1 MLGVLIPRPVLDAI
15 AAGTV
20 TVAFRRWDRARV
32 HPGSRLRTAVG
43 VLEVGEVTTV
53 AEEDLGESDA
63 HAAGF
68 ADLAALRRRLPG
80 EKPIFRVTL
89 RLAGPD
95 PRVELRSRA
104 TLDDADRAE
113 LDRRLQRL
121 DQASRRGPWTNR
133 VLALIADNPEV
144 RAPIWRPG
152 WAWRPWCSSGTCAS
166 SRSSVSP
173 RASRSATA
181 SRRAAR
187 PTGPP
192 PRPEATG
199 TCREKSGA
207 REVGVG
213 AATTSAGHPR
223 LRRRRA
229 PARPGAAGRDPARV
243 HHPADRH
250 ELGAAD
256 RNR

>member
-53 AEEDLGESDA
+53 AEEELGEPDA
-63 HAAGF
+63 RAAGF

-104 TLDDADRAE
+104 VLDDADRAE

-121 DQASRRGPWTNR
+121 DRASRRGPWTDR

-144 RAPIWRPG
+144 RAPDLAARLGLETLVFKRDVRKLKELGLTESLPVG
-152 WAWRPWCSSGTCAS
+152 YRLSARG
-166 SRSSVSP
+166 
-173 RASRSATA
+173 RAY
-181 SRRAAR
+181 RAA
-187 PTGPP
+187 
-192 PRPEATG
+192 
-199 TCREKSGA
+199 S
-207 REVGVG
+207 
-213 AATTSAGHPR
+213 
-223 LRRRRA
+223 
-229 PARPGAAGRDPARV
+229 PA
-243 HHPADRH
+243 
-250 ELGAAD
+250 
-256 RNR
+256 

>member
-1 MLGVLIPRPVLDAI
+1 MPGVLIPRPVLDAI

-133 VLALIADNPEV
+133 VLAMIADNPEV
-144 RAPIWRPG
+144 RAPDLAARLGLETLVFKRDVRKLKELGLTESLPVG
-152 WAWRPWCSSGTCAS
+152 YRL
-166 SRSSVSP
+166 
-173 RASRSATA
+173 SARGQA
-181 SRRAAR
+181 YRAA
-187 PTGPP
+187 
-192 PRPEATG
+192 
-199 TCREKSGA
+199 S
-207 REVGVG
+207 
-213 AATTSAGHPR
+213 
-223 LRRRRA
+223 
-229 PARPGAAGRDPARV
+229 PA
-243 HHPADRH
+243 
-250 ELGAAD
+250 
-256 RNR
+256 

>member
-1 MLGVLIPRPVLDAI
+1 MPGVLIPRPVLDAI

-144 RAPIWRPG
+144 RAPDLAARLGLETLVFKRDVRKLKELGLTESLPVG
-152 WAWRPWCSSGTCAS
+152 YRL
-166 SRSSVSP
+166 
-173 RASRSATA
+173 SARGQA
-181 SRRAAR
+181 YRAA
-187 PTGPP
+187 
-192 PRPEATG
+192 
-199 TCREKSGA
+199 S
-207 REVGVG
+207 
-213 AATTSAGHPR
+213 
-223 LRRRRA
+223 
-229 PARPGAAGRDPARV
+229 PA
-243 HHPADRH
+243 
-250 ELGAAD
+250 
-256 RNR
+256 